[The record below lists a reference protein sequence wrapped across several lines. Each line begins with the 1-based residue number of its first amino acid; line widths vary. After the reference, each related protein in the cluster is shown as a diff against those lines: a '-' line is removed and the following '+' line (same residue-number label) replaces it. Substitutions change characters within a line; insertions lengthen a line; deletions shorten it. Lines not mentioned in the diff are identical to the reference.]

1 MRAIWALTMAA
12 MAIALPQVVTA
23 QATGDFRL
31 PPAGTPTPR
40 IQGPTDSEHPVLRP
54 VTPVRTATPTPSPT
68 PSATA
73 SAPAPA
79 PSRTI
84 PAPVASR
91 PPVVSPSPAPTAR
104 ANRTPAPTPSETPS
118 ATPAAEATTSSPSPT
133 PVPVAAASTAAP
145 IPAPQ
150 ATGQSMPLS
159 WPWLLAIVA
168 AVLALGGWWLHGRPA
183 KVAEDDWSEADWLVA
198 NEPSPDAGVAP
209 EPESA
214 PKAAPATAPTPSPL
228 PPVETPVRPAFGRET
243 LSLSL
248 ETVRMSATLTST
260 SLSYRLTVTNKGSQV
275 LGPVVIA
282 GSMVSAHASLPTEAQ
297 LATDGQLL
305 EVLHEIATL
314 APGESAV
321 VAGDLRLPLPEI
333 TPIKSGESLL
343 FVPLARFRAEAAE
356 TSAIAA
362 FAIGETSAASTG
374 GLLPLRI
381 DMGPR
386 IWNNISRRQI
396 EMAVA

>member
-1 MRAIWALTMAA
+1 
-12 MAIALPQVVTA
+12 
-23 QATGDFRL
+23 
-31 PPAGTPTPR
+31 
-40 IQGPTDSEHPVLRP
+40 
-54 VTPVRTATPTPSPT
+54 
-68 PSATA
+68 
-73 SAPAPA
+73 
-79 PSRTI
+79 
-84 PAPVASR
+84 
-91 PPVVSPSPAPTAR
+91 
-104 ANRTPAPTPSETPS
+104 
-118 ATPAAEATTSSPSPT
+118 
-133 PVPVAAASTAAP
+133 
-145 IPAPQ
+145 
-150 ATGQSMPLS
+150 
-159 WPWLLAIVA
+159 
-168 AVLALGGWWLHGRPA
+168 
-183 KVAEDDWSEADWLVA
+183 
-198 NEPSPDAGVAP
+198 
-209 EPESA
+209 
-214 PKAAPATAPTPSPL
+214 
-228 PPVETPVRPAFGRET
+228 
-243 LSLSL
+243 
-248 ETVRMSATLTST
+248 MSATLTST